1 MKKKYSTIP
10 TAEKVQILMDFLA
23 DHKGQDIVSLNLTH
37 QNSFA
42 EAMIVV
48 TASSMRHAQSLAEGV
63 VVFCKKENF
72 EWLRTEGKQTGQ
84 WILIDCN
91 DIIVNVFQGP
101 VRDLYKIEKLWEEL
115 PKAAP
120 TDAPT
125 TSEQEGN

>member
-1 MKKKYSTIP
+1 MKKKYSTLP
-10 TAEKVQILMDFLA
+10 TAEKVQAITAFLEE
-23 DHKGQDIVSLNLTH
+23 HKGQDIVTLNLTH

-48 TASSMRHAQSLAEGV
+48 TGTSMRHAQSLAEGV

-91 DIIVNVFQGP
+91 DIIVNVFQSS
-101 VRDLYKIEKLWEEL
+101 VRDLYKMEKLWEEI
-115 PKAAP
+115 PKHIER
-120 TDAPT
+120 T
-125 TSEQEGN
+125 TTEEE